1 MLGKQQAVYQQP
13 QLTVGEITHK
23 VKIGQDTTLLQ
34 LACAGIWYHADSFA
48 VLDVVTEVDK
58 VHQVALYCFSV
69 NVHLIFGAE
78 DVHDVLLAE
87 AVFLVGVFAE
97 DVEDVDYKELFGW
110 CCV

>member
-23 VKIGQDTTLLQ
+23 AKIRQYTALLQ
-34 LACAGIWYHADSFA
+34 FASTWIGYHSDSFA
-48 VLDVVTEVDK
+48 VLDIVAEVDK
-58 VHQVALYCFSV
+58 IHQVALDGFSV

-78 DVHDVLLAE
+78 YVHDVLLTE

-97 DVEDVDYKELFGW
+97 NVEDVDYE
-110 CCV
+110 